1 MPLHRKKP
9 MKKLSP
15 AKRNQLIM
23 TILVTLAVLGMIY
36 FFLIGPQ
43 KEYKQKLQAS
53 YADNA
58 TKVQQIKKTIQQ
70 AEATAKK
77 AEEVSTQLADEESD
91 VASGDVYAWT
101 YDTIRRFKSG
111 YKVEIPNIGSPAQ
124 TDVDIIPNFPYK
136 QIKFTISGTGYYHE
150 LGKFIS
156 DLENKFPHIRVMN
169 LAIEPASD
177 QASEKLSFRMEIAA
191 LVKPNT

>member
-1 MPLHRKKP
+1 MGT
-9 MKKLSP
+9 
-15 AKRNQLIM
+15 A
-23 TILVTLAVLGMIY
+23 AVLCMVY

-43 KEYKQKLQAS
+43 KEEKQKLEAS

-58 TKVQQIKKTIQQ
+58 TKVLQIKKTIQQ

-77 AEEVSTQLADEESD
+77 ADETLALLTEAEAD

-124 TDVDIIPNFPYK
+124 SDVDIIPNFPYK
-136 QIKFTISGTGYYHE
+136 QIKFTISGTGYFHD
-150 LGKFIS
+150 LGKFVS

-169 LAIEPASD
+169 LAIEPAGD
-177 QASEKLSFRMEIAA
+177 QAGEKLLFRMEVAA
-191 LVKPNT
+191 LVKPNV